1 LAFIKP
7 TGNMEPITADLI
19 ARIDSYIE
27 QLFVPRDVTLT
38 QGLAD
43 AEAAGLPAINVS
55 PNQGKLLYLLARMS
69 SARRILEVGTLGGYS
84 TTWLA
89 RALPRDGVIVTLELN
104 QRNADVARRNLERS
118 VNGVAVDLRVGAAAD
133 TLRRMIAARE
143 EPFDLVFI
151 DADKPGYVTYLEL
164 ALELSRPGTV
174 ILADNLVRHGH
185 VLEDAPEDENARA
198 AKAYNALIASHPRL
212 ESIIVPLAR
221 DSVDG
226 MSISIVRAQGVGRRG

>member
-1 LAFIKP
+1 
-7 TGNMEPITADLI
+7 MEPITADLI

-55 PNQGKLLYLLARMS
+55 PNQGKLLYLLARMAR
-69 SARRILEVGTLGGYS
+69 ARRILEVGTLGGYS

-89 RALPRDGVIVTLELN
+89 RALPHDGVLVTLELD
-104 QRNADVARRNLERS
+104 QRNAEVARRNLERS
-118 VNGVAVDLRVGAAAD
+118 VLGVAVDLRVGAAAD

-174 ILADNLVRHGH
+174 ILADNLVRHGQ
-185 VLEDAPEDENARA
+185 VLEDAPEDESARA

-212 ESIIVPLAR
+212 ESIIVPLVR
-221 DSVDG
+221 DTVDG
-226 MSISIVRAQGVGRRG
+226 MSISIVRT